1 MFWETPGVDVITS
14 DPPDHL
20 ELPAEA
26 LPPISDAQREAL
38 EREVHRV
45 NDRYLVDFIEEY
57 SFCPFARS
65 GRAKGQTRR
74 YVYYADTTSVEPLFD
89 LMCEVAADSSQ
100 VVVQV
105 VLPLLEVGPE
115 EWVRFTRTL
124 TSMGNK
130 RMENGPVLAC
140 APLHPNLSYLPR
152 NAATIIPLFRRA
164 PDPTIQ
170 WVRLDGLAAI
180 YEGRNDDTQ
189 YVDPSKIDS
198 YLLEPASKPL
208 YDRIAESNFSM
219 AKRLTTDHIEGILA
233 ECVRD
238 GRQSYTRILLGD
250 DDE

>member
-1 MFWETPGVDVITS
+1 LDAVDVITS
-14 DPPDHL
+14 DPPEHL
-20 ELPAEA
+20 ELPGEA

-38 EREVHRV
+38 SREVHRV
-45 NDRYLVDFIEEY
+45 NDRYLQDFIEEY

-74 YVYYADTTSVEPLFD
+74 YVYYADSESVEPL
-89 LMCEVAADSSQ
+89 LEMMLEVAADPSQ

-115 EWVRFTRTL
+115 EWVKFTKTL

-130 RMENGPVLAC
+130 RMKDGPVLAC
-140 APLHPNLSYLPR
+140 APLHPNLAYLPR
-152 NAATIIPLFRRA
+152 NASTIIPLFRRS

-170 WVRLDGLAAI
+170 WVRLDGLEAI
-180 YEGRNDDTQ
+180 YEGRNDDTEFF
-189 YVDPSKIDS
+189 DPDKLDS
-198 YLLEPASKPL
+198 YVLEPAPKPL

-219 AKRLTTDHIEGILA
+219 AKRLTTDHIEGLLA

-238 GRQSYTRILLGD
+238 GRESYARVLLGD
-250 DDE
+250 DDA